1 MTNKTLDLSVY
12 FIAGP
17 QNFSECS
24 LDGATQKIALII
36 KSGVTVYQFWDKGTI
51 YKEQKQRL
59 SIAQKL
65 QKVSEEAGVSFI
77 VNDDVELARELNAD
91 GIHIGQTDE
100 SVSKVRE
107 KVGQEMWLGLSVTK
121 ADELKTAQS
130 SGADY
135 LGIGPIYPTNSKN
148 DAAKPIDI
156 KDLRLMLLENQLPI
170 VGIGGITQDS
180 LIELSAIG
188 LDGLAVISLLT
199 EAENPKKLL
208 KWLDK
213 KSLKTDDVHLKLLK
227 INCCRFLF

>member
-1 MTNKTLDLSVY
+1 MTKKTLDLSVY

-36 KSGVTVYQFWDKGTI
+36 KSGVTVYQFRDKGTI

-148 DAAKPIDI
+148 DAAKPIGI

-180 LIELSAIG
+180 LTELSAIG

-199 EAENPKKLL
+199 EAENPKK
-208 KWLDK
+208 
-213 KSLKTDDVHLKLLK
+213 VAQMIRQK
-227 INCCRFLF
+227 ITKNG

>member
-1 MTNKTLDLSVY
+1 MTKKTLDLSVY
-12 FIAGP
+12 FIAGS

-24 LDGATQKIALII
+24 LDEATQKIALII
-36 KSGVTVYQFWDKGTI
+36 KSGVTVYQFRDKGTI

-107 KVGQEMWLGLSVTK
+107 KVGQEMWLGLSVTN

-148 DAAKPIDI
+148 DAAKPIGI
-156 KDLRLMLLENQLPI
+156 KDLRLMLLENQLP
-170 VGIGGITQDS
+170 GIGGITQDS
-180 LIELSAIG
+180 LTELSAIG

-199 EAENPKKLL
+199 EAENPKK
-208 KWLDK
+208 
-213 KSLKTDDVHLKLLK
+213 VAQMIRQK
-227 INCCRFLF
+227 ITKNG

>member
-1 MTNKTLDLSVY
+1 MTKKTLDLSVY

-17 QNFSECS
+17 QNFPECS
-24 LDGATQKIALII
+24 LDEATQKIALII
-36 KSGVTVYQFWDKGTI
+36 KSGVTVYQFRDKGTI

-100 SVSKVRE
+100 PVSKVRE

-148 DAAKPIDI
+148 DAAKPIGI

-180 LIELSAIG
+180 LTELSAIG

-199 EAENPKKLL
+199 EAENPKK
-208 KWLDK
+208 
-213 KSLKTDDVHLKLLK
+213 VAQMIRQK
-227 INCCRFLF
+227 ITKNE

>member
-1 MTNKTLDLSVY
+1 MTKKTLDLSVY
-12 FIAGP
+12 FIAGS

-24 LDGATQKIALII
+24 LDEATQKIALII
-36 KSGVTVYQFWDKGTI
+36 KSGVTVYQFRDKGTI

-107 KVGQEMWLGLSVTK
+107 KVGQEMWLGLSVTN
-121 ADELKTAQS
+121 ADELKTAQI

-148 DAAKPIDI
+148 DAAKPIGI

-180 LIELSAIG
+180 LTELSAIG

-199 EAENPKKLL
+199 EAENPKK
-208 KWLDK
+208 
-213 KSLKTDDVHLKLLK
+213 VAQMIRQK
-227 INCCRFLF
+227 ITKNG

>member
-1 MTNKTLDLSVY
+1 MTKKTLDLSVY
-12 FIAGP
+12 FIAGS

-24 LDGATQKIALII
+24 LDEATQKIALII
-36 KSGVTVYQFWDKGTI
+36 KSGVTVYQFRDKGTI

-107 KVGQEMWLGLSVTK
+107 KVGQEMWLGLSVTN

-148 DAAKPIDI
+148 DAAKPIGI

-180 LIELSAIG
+180 LTELI
-188 LDGLAVISLLT
+188 
-199 EAENPKKLL
+199 
-208 KWLDK
+208 W
-213 KSLKTDDVHLKLLK
+213 
-227 INCCRFLF
+227 